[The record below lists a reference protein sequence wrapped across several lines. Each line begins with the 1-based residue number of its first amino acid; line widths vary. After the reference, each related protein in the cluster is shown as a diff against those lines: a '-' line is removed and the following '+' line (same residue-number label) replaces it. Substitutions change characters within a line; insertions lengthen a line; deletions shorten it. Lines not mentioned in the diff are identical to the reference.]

1 MKKVILGLLLSFL
14 IIFKAIPAQAA
25 IQKTIRIPVILQGA
39 TESIQKAIDTL
50 ITKTDNHAARIAE
63 LEKKI
68 VALEDKIAKLESNS
82 VSNDAISNTQ
92 QSQGIKENS
101 EAIPLNQLQQD
112 SSGLNQKISDFLSSS
127 SNHIEASQVI
137 DLNTNIKDLG
147 DVKLK

>member
-1 MKKVILGLLLSFL
+1 MKKVILGLLVSFL
-14 IIFKAIPAQAA
+14 IISAVPAQAA
-25 IQKTIRIPVILQGA
+25 IQKTIRIPTIIQGA
-39 TESIQKAIDTL
+39 TESIQKVIDTL